1 MHARRCHKA
10 GGFSFPVEEL
20 AAARAPKERGPG
32 ERPDN
37 GPGFVARALLTWI
50 ADQGSGTTLI
60 GPGKPWQSGIDE
72 SFNSKFRDECLSVEW
87 FLSAVLMTGFSAVS
101 VFNPTRFLLRRAI

>member
-32 ERPDN
+32 ERPDT

-50 ADQGSGTTLI
+50 AAQGSGTTLI
-60 GPGKPWQSGIDE
+60 GPRQAVAERHRRELQQQVPRRVPERRMVSCRP
-72 SFNSKFRDECLSVEW
+72 FLCLASQPVQ
-87 FLSAVLMTGFSAVS
+87 FLT
-101 VFNPTRFLLRRAI
+101 LRGPC